1 MDEKLILNKI
11 EESLTKN
18 DLFNLSKEL
27 YSNYNTLDTNNSINE
42 IFNTIIPKYTKI
54 IINNNFNTR
63 VLFNYLINKY
73 YHNEITI
80 KSNFINNKLL
90 KSKNHI
96 TIFELNSGKSRLDL
110 CKVNGTSIAFEIKT
124 DLDSLYRL
132 DKQLCDY
139 MSLFEKVYVI
149 CSEKRCNSIEKII
162 PYECGIYSYK
172 VTKNGKYIFK
182 EYKKAQKSKIINEK
196 QQLELLTKKELESI
210 VNMEDLQTRDELVNY
225 ILKNKTRNQINLIF
239 KNCLKAK
246 YKNQWTFLES
256 KQNSIYEI
264 DYQWFF
270 KNNLD
275 PKIIYK

>member
-1 MDEKLILNKI
+1 MFKEIEK
-11 EESLTKN
+11 SLTAEA
-18 DLFNLSKEL
+18 LFNLSQEL
-27 YSNYNTLDTNNSINE
+27 YCNYNTLDTNNSINE
-42 IFNTIIPKYTKI
+42 IFNTIITKYIKI
-54 IINNNFNTR
+54 TTNDDLNIR
-63 VLFNYLINKY
+63 KLFNDLINKY

-80 KSNFINNKLL
+80 KSNFINNILL

-110 CKVNGTSIAFEIKT
+110 CKVNGNSVAFEIKT

-132 DKQLCDY
+132 DKQLYDY

-149 CSEKRCNSIEKII
+149 CSEKRCNIIEKVI

-172 VTKNGKYIFK
+172 ITKNGKYIFK
-182 EYKKAQKSKIINEK
+182 KYKKAKKSKIINEK
-196 QQLELLTKKELESI
+196 QQLELLTKKELEFI
-210 VNMEDLQTRDELVNY
+210 VNKNDLQTRDELVDY
-225 ILKNKTRNQINLIF
+225 ILKIKTRNQINLIF
-239 KNCLKAK
+239 KNYLKAK

-256 KQNSIYEI
+256 EQNSIYEI

>member
-1 MDEKLILNKI
+1 MFKEIEK
-11 EESLTKN
+11 SLTAEA
-18 DLFNLSKEL
+18 LFNLSQEL
-27 YSNYNTLDTNNSINE
+27 YCNYNTLDTNNSINE
-42 IFNTIIPKYTKI
+42 IFNTIITKYIKI
-54 IINNNFNTR
+54 TTNDDLNIR
-63 VLFNYLINKY
+63 KLFNDLINKY

-80 KSNFINNKLL
+80 KSNFINNILL

-110 CKVNGTSIAFEIKT
+110 CKVNGNSVAFEIKT

-132 DKQLCDY
+132 DKQLYDY

-149 CSEKRCNSIEKII
+149 CSEKRCNSIEKAI

-172 VTKNGKYIFK
+172 ITKNGKYIFK
-182 EYKKAQKSKIINEK
+182 KYKKAKKSKIINEK
-196 QQLELLTKKELESI
+196 QQLELLTKKELEFI
-210 VNMEDLQTRDELVNY
+210 VNKNDLQTRDELVDY
-225 ILKNKTRNQINLIF
+225 ILKIKTRNQINLIF
-239 KNCLKAK
+239 KNYLKAK

-256 KQNSIYEI
+256 EQNSIYEI

>member
-1 MDEKLILNKI
+1 MEERLVFQKI
-11 EESLTKN
+11 EDSLTTD
-18 DLFNLSKEL
+18 DLFKLSKEL
-27 YSNYNTLDTNNSINE
+27 YCNYNTLDTNNSINE

-54 IINNNFNTR
+54 IINNNFDTR
-63 VLFNYLINKY
+63 KLFNYLINKY

-80 KSNFINNKLL
+80 KSNFINNMLL

-110 CKVNGTSIAFEIKT
+110 CKINGTSVAFEIKT
-124 DLDSLYRL
+124 DLDSLHRL

-149 CSEKRCNSIEKII
+149 CSEKRCNSIEKNI
-162 PYECGIYSYK
+162 PDECGIYSYK

-182 EYKKAQKSKIINEK
+182 EYKKAKMSKIINEK
-196 QQLELLTKKELESI
+196 QQLEVLTKKELEAI
-210 VNMEDLQTRDELVNY
+210 VNKKLQSKDEFIDY
-225 ILKNKTRNQINLIF
+225 ILKNKTKNKINLIF

-246 YKNQWTFLES
+246 YKKQWTFLES
-256 KQNSIYEI
+256 KQNNIYEI

>member
-1 MDEKLILNKI
+1 MFKEIEKN
-11 EESLTKN
+11 LTAEA
-18 DLFNLSKEL
+18 LFNLSQEL
-27 YSNYNTLDTNNSINE
+27 YCNYNTLDTNNSINE
-42 IFNTIIPKYTKI
+42 IFNTIITKYTKI
-54 IINNNFNTR
+54 TTNDNLNIR
-63 VLFNYLINKY
+63 KLFNDLINKY

-80 KSNFINNKLL
+80 KSNFINNVLL

-110 CKVNGTSIAFEIKT
+110 CKVNGSSVAFEIKT

-132 DKQLCDY
+132 DKQLYDY

-149 CSEKRCNSIEKII
+149 CSEKRCNSIEKVI

-172 VTKNGKYIFK
+172 ITKNGKYIFK
-182 EYKKAQKSKIINEK
+182 KYKKAKKSKIINEK
-196 QQLELLTKKELESI
+196 QQLELLTKKELEFI
-210 VNMEDLQTRDELVNY
+210 VNKNGLQTRDELVNY
-225 ILKNKTRNQINLIF
+225 ILKIRTRNQINLIF
-239 KNCLKAK
+239 KNYLKAK

>member
-1 MDEKLILNKI
+1 MDERLIVKKI
-11 EESLTKN
+11 ENSLSAN

-27 YSNYNTLDTNNSINE
+27 YCNYNTLDTNNNINE

-54 IINNNFNTR
+54 IISNDFNTR
-63 VLFNYLINKY
+63 KLFNYLINKY

-80 KSNFINNKLL
+80 KSNFINNILL
-90 KSKNHI
+90 KSQNHI

-124 DLDSLYRL
+124 DIDTLCRL
-132 DKQLCDY
+132 DKQLYDY

-149 CSEKRCNSIEKII
+149 CSEKRCTLIEKNI
-162 PYECGIYSYK
+162 PNECGIYSYK
-172 VTKNGKYIFK
+172 ITKNGKYIFK
-182 EYKKAQKSKIINEK
+182 EYKKAKKSKIINER
-196 QQLELLTKKELESI
+196 QQLKLLTKKELEQI
-210 VNMEDLQTRDELVNY
+210 VERKLLTKDELINY
-225 ILKNKTRNQINLIF
+225 ILKNKTKKQINLIF
-239 KNCLKAK
+239 KNCLKSK
-246 YKNQWTFLES
+246 YKNQWNFLES
-256 KQNSIYEI
+256 KQNNIYEI

>member
-1 MDEKLILNKI
+1 MDEKLILKKI
-11 EESLTKN
+11 EESLTTN

-27 YSNYNTLDTNNSINE
+27 YCNYNTLDTNNSINE

-54 IINNNFNTR
+54 IINNKFNTR

-149 CSEKRCNSIEKII
+149 CSEKRCNSIEEII
-162 PYECGIYSYK
+162 PHECGIYSYK

-182 EYKKAQKSKIINEK
+182 EYKKAKKSKIINEK

-210 VNMEDLQTRDELVNY
+210 VNKEDLQTRDELVDY

-239 KNCLKAK
+239 KNCLKSK

>member
-1 MDEKLILNKI
+1 MDEKLILKKI
-11 EESLTKN
+11 EESLTTN

-27 YSNYNTLDTNNSINE
+27 YCNYNTLDTNNSINE

-54 IINNNFNTR
+54 IINNKFNTR

-132 DKQLCDY
+132 NKQLCDY

-162 PYECGIYSYK
+162 PHECGIYSYK

-182 EYKKAQKSKIINEK
+182 EYKKAKKSKIINEK

-210 VNMEDLQTRDELVNY
+210 VNREDLQTRDELVDY

>member
-1 MDEKLILNKI
+1 MDERLVFEKI
-11 EESLTKN
+11 ENSLSID

-27 YSNYNTLDTNNSINE
+27 YCNYNTLDTNNSINE
-42 IFNTIIPKYTKI
+42 IFNRIIPKYTQI

-63 VLFNYLINKY
+63 KLFNYLINKY

-80 KSNFINNKLL
+80 KSHFINNILL

-124 DLDSLYRL
+124 DLDTLYRL
-132 DKQLCDY
+132 DKQLYDY

-149 CSEKRCNSIEKII
+149 CSEKKCTLIEKNI
-162 PYECGIYSYK
+162 PNECGIYSYK

-182 EYKKAQKSKIINEK
+182 EYKKAKRSKIINEK
-196 QQLELLTKKELESI
+196 QQLKLLTKKELEKI
-210 VNMEDLQTRDELVNY
+210 VEKKLLTKDELIDYV
-225 ILKNKTRNQINLIF
+225 LKTKTKNQINLIF
-239 KNCLKAK
+239 KNYLKAK
-246 YKNQWTFLES
+246 YKNQWNFLES
-256 KQNSIYEI
+256 MQNNIYEI